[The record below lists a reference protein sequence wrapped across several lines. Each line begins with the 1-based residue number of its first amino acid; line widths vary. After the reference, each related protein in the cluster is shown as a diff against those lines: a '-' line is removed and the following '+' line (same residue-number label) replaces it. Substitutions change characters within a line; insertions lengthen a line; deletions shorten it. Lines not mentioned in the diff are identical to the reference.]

1 MADLTIP
8 NFPAAEATEIAGHTT
23 ESDPYIPT
31 TYDELLY
38 AIQTSGVYVKI
49 AQDFDFSLSS
59 GDGVPGSDSGWRDGL
74 VKTASTTQCLTFK
87 CQKLFAD
94 DKPNNDGKYKIT
106 GLNSGTAPYLFAYG
120 GSNAVVDNISIV
132 NCVTMT
138 NVGYRT
144 VTGNS
149 PGYSPSG
156 SSLTFNNCQL
166 SLLVICGSN
175 SVMPSSAAFNNCSIF
190 MKISMSRNNY
200 PTSHFCGWSC
210 DQCTIQVTGLQLTFG
225 LVQNNIINLFTNLQN
240 STAYLSADAHMPT
253 SYPNAR
259 IRDSAHSCFILDI
272 SVDTPNVG
280 QVDFYNMIGVSVVD
294 KTLLDNSGIT
304 YTQYGNV
311 EFLTTTEMK
320 SENSLISV
328 GFLP

>member
-1 MADLTIP
+1 MI
-8 NFPAAEATEIAGHTT
+8 
-23 ESDPYIPT
+23 
-31 TYDELLY
+31 
-38 AIQTSGVYVKI
+38 
-49 AQDFDFSLSS
+49 
-59 GDGVPGSDSGWRDGL
+59 
-74 VKTASTTQCLTFK
+74 
-87 CQKLFAD
+87 
-94 DKPNNDGKYKIT
+94 
-106 GLNSGTAPYLFAYG
+106 NSIY
-120 GSNAVVDNISIV
+120 N
-132 NCVTMT
+132 
-138 NVGYRT
+138 T

-149 PGYSPSG
+149 PGYSASG

-175 SVMPSSAAFNNCSIF
+175 RVMPSYAAFNNCSIF

-200 PTSHFCGWSC
+200 PTSHFCGWAC

-225 LVQNNIINLFTNLQN
+225 LVQGNIINLFNNLQN
-240 STAYLSADAHMPT
+240 STVYLSADAHMPT

-259 IRDSAHSCFILDI
+259 IRDSVHSCFILDI

-280 QVDFYNMIGVSVVD
+280 KIDFYNMTGVSVVD

-304 YTQYGNV
+304 YAQSGNV